1 MRTVTWRFVWA
12 SMMLI
17 VCAKAGLSQNSDSLA
32 YDSLRTRVA
41 AIDTAHPALQT
52 ADALAEAG
60 LYGDASAILR
70 EHAPADSKA
79 TASAMHARQPA
90 VRWRLSSGVDFYH
103 LEDHDTVGMTLE
115 ERRDYQRLTETPL
128 SVWLRA
134 KSTIRPGV
142 AYVHEISPEVY
153 VSERKSRFS
162 TVARSSLL
170 SGLLHLEPS
179 VKIEKW
185 YRDSVQDTSF
195 APFER
200 QSSDMGGATMRLTA
214 TNADKTPNVPV
225 LWTAPVSVDW
235 EHYHLNRWGYESFV
249 EYGISPS
256 LEIRPEGKSVGTRIS
271 ARGSYEDFYGG
282 NTDGL
287 DVARLSGLLEG
298 MGGNEKYNALV
309 SAGWMGDWYTDAGE
323 DTTSTLEGV
332 SRVEGSGRFE
342 YTQFSMLS
350 WRLRLRGI
358 HEREKHDSRDRR
370 DFRRGSE
377 LTVEPGMQLTIGDYA
392 ALTPSLLWDR
402 RWADMDDE
410 DYLWEAYRA
419 WEPGL
424 RLGWSSVVIDASVRA
439 AFRDEKAGDVSI
451 SGNSRSIRAGADV
464 NVNIWR
470 RVSLSLF
477 ADYQYRVYE
486 KDARM
491 TENISL
497 SASTTVR
504 L

>member
-1 MRTVTWRFVWA
+1 MRLLIRRLVWV
-12 SMMLI
+12 SIMLI
-17 VCAKAGLSQNSDSLA
+17 VCAKSGLPQNVDSLV

-41 AIDTAHPALQT
+41 AIDSEHPALQT

-70 EHAPADSKA
+70 EHAPADSKT
-79 TASAMHARQPA
+79 TASAMHPRQPA
-90 VRWRLSSGVDFYH
+90 VRWRVSSGVDYYH

-134 KSTIRPGV
+134 KSTIQPGV
-142 AYVHEISPEVY
+142 SYVHEISPEVY

-179 VKIEKW
+179 VKVEKW

-195 APFER
+195 APFVR

-214 TNADKTPNVPV
+214 TNADKTPSVPV
-225 LWTAPVSVDW
+225 VWTAPVSVGW
-235 EHYHLNRWGYESFV
+235 EHYRLNRWGYESFV
-249 EYGISPS
+249 EYGVSPS
-256 LEIRPEGKSVGTRIS
+256 LEIRPEGSSVGTRIS
-271 ARGSYEDFYGG
+271 ARGSYEDFYGS
-282 NTDGL
+282 NTAGL

-298 MGGNEKYNALV
+298 MGRNEKYNALV
-309 SAGWMGDWYTDAGE
+309 SAGWMGDWYTDANE
-323 DTTSTLEGV
+323 DTTATLEAV
-332 SRVEGSGRFE
+332 NRFEGSGRFE
-342 YTQFSMLS
+342 YTISSMLS
-350 WRLRLRGI
+350 GRLRLRGI
-358 HEREKHDSRDRR
+358 HEREKHDSKGSRDS
-370 DFRRGSE
+370 RRGSE
-377 LTVEPGMQLTIGDYA
+377 LTVEPGLELTIGDHA
-392 ALTPSLLWDR
+392 AITPSFLWDR

-410 DYLWEAYRA
+410 NYLWEAYRA

-424 RLGWSSVVIDASVRA
+424 RLGWSSAIIDASVRA
-439 AFRDEKAGDVSI
+439 ALRDEKADDVNI
-451 SGNSRSIRAGADV
+451 SGDSRSIRAGADA
-464 NVNIWR
+464 NLNLWR
-470 RVSLSLF
+470 RVSVSLF

-486 KDARM
+486 KNARL

-504 L
+504 F